1 LSSTNT
7 AETILKLL
15 PLLNK
20 KFIRS
25 MHLELRT
32 ILTSMQINVL
42 VALVEKKATMT
53 ELSNEILIPKQQ
65 MTPLID
71 KLVSEGFV
79 QREYDAIDRRIIR
92 ISITPLGLDILVKI
106 KEKAL
111 AVLETKLK
119 DLDQNDLLYLNQALT
134 DICKIINKIT

>member
-25 MHLELRT
+25 MNLELRT

-42 VALVEKKATMT
+42 VVLVEKKATMT

-119 DLDQNDLLYLNQALT
+119 KLDQNDLLCLNKALT

>member
-1 LSSTNT
+1 MSSTNT